1 MSVRPVQT
9 YDCKSSNLSN
19 VVAATTTGALAG
31 YATKWL
37 YPVTKQEKA
46 ATAYKEALA
55 LIKEK
60 GAKFKLNLLTK
71 KIRPASWFIAAGAF
85 AGFALGV
92 AHNVLKTEVKPKR
105 CNA

>member
-9 YDCKSSNLSN
+9 YDNKSSNCSN
-19 VVAATTTGALAG
+19 VVAATAGGALAG
-31 YATKWL
+31 YAAKWL

-46 ATAYKEALA
+46 DPLYKELKI
-55 LIKEK
+55 LE
-60 GAKFKLNLLTK
+60 LK

-92 AHNVLKTEVKPKR
+92 THNVLKTDVKK
-105 CNA
+105 A